1 MSSNNSLSY
10 KRTARILTVACGLLF
25 SVFSF
30 VYLFVLQKDVVG
42 ALHYS
47 LSQGKTHYS
56 PWVGAVIITV
66 VLLIFRWGING
77 LMGLKGPVRALSYFP
92 SCLLLGVLTDVD
104 RTIFH
109 GGSIGGKWLWLLPLL
124 LLIYIG
130 IVYTLRRI
138 FRVWLNQEG
147 SILGLVNS
155 NLAILT
161 LLCLMT
167 VGIGNTNVNFH
178 HELAVE
184 EAIRHHDYEAA
195 RMVGIKSLEETRTL
209 TALRAYALSLEGTMG
224 EHLFEYP
231 QYEGAEGLLFDPHSR
246 ETLRLNAD
254 SLYAYLGARPH
265 VGEKAVDFLARI
277 CRDETGRHT
286 ALDYYMSALL
296 LDKKLDK
303 FVSAVDAYC
312 FEQDTLPRY
321 YREALVLY
329 NRTHAGYGRENKDT
343 LMMQRWDKFLARQ
356 KEFSSPAEE
365 KNRMRQEFGDTYWWY
380 YRYQ

>member
-1 MSSNNSLSY
+1 MSNNNSLSY
-10 KRTARILTVACGLLF
+10 KRAARILTVACGLLF
-25 SVFSF
+25 SIFSI

-56 PWVGAVIITV
+56 PLVGAIIITV
-66 VLLIFRWGING
+66 VLLVFRWGING
-77 LMGLKGPVRALSYFP
+77 LMGLKGPVRTLSYFP

-109 GGSIGGKWLWLLPLL
+109 GGNIEDK
-124 LLIYIG
+124 
-130 IVYTLRRI
+130 
-138 FRVWLNQEG
+138 WLNQED
-147 SILGLVNS
+147 SILGLINS

-184 EAIRHHDYEAA
+184 QAIRNHHYEAA
-195 RMVGIKSLEETRTL
+195 RMVGAKSLETTRTL
-209 TALRAYALSLEGTMG
+209 TVLRAYAMSLEGTMG

-231 QYEGAEGLLFDPHSR
+231 QYYGAEGLLFAPHSQ

-265 VGEKAVDFLARI
+265 VAEKTVDFLARI
-277 CRDETGRHT
+277 CRDEIGRHT
-286 ALDYYMSALL
+286 ALNYYMSALL

-303 FVSAVDAYC
+303 FVSAVDMYC

-329 NRTHAGYGRENKDT
+329 KRTHPEY
-343 LMMQRWDKFLARQ
+343 
-356 KEFSSPAEE
+356 
-365 KNRMRQEFGDTYWWY
+365 GDTYWWY

>member
-1 MSSNNSLSY
+1 MSSNTSLSY
-10 KRTARILTVACGLLF
+10 KRAARILTVACGLLF
-25 SVFSF
+25 SVFCF

-56 PWVGAVIITV
+56 PLVGAVIITV

-92 SCLLLGVLTDVD
+92 SCLLLGVLTNVN
-104 RTIFH
+104 RNIFH
-109 GGSIGGKWLWLLPLL
+109 GESIEDKWLWLLPLL
-124 LLIYIG
+124 LLVYIG
-130 IVYTLRRI
+130 VVYTLRRV
-138 FRVWLNQEG
+138 FRAWLNQEG
-147 SILGLVNS
+147 SILGLINS

-167 VGIGNTNVNFH
+167 VEIGNTDVNFH

-184 EAIRHHDYEAA
+184 QAIRNHDYEAA
-195 RMVGIKSLEETRTL
+195 RTVGAESLETTRTL
-209 TALRAYALSLEGTMG
+209 TVLRAHAMSLEGTMG
-224 EHLFEYP
+224 EYLFEYP
-231 QYEGAEGLLFDPHSR
+231 QYYGVEGLLFEPHSK

-254 SLYAYLGARPH
+254 SLYAYLGAKPH
-265 VGEKAVDFLARI
+265 ATEKPMEFLARI
-277 CRDETGRHT
+277 CQDEVGKHT
-286 ALDYYMSALL
+286 ALDYYMSVLL

-303 FVSAVDAYC
+303 FASAVDVYC

-329 NRTHAGYGRENKDT
+329 KQTHPEYGRGIKDT
-343 LMMQRWDKFLARQ
+343 LMMQRLDEFINRQ
-356 KEFSSPAEE
+356 KEFSSPIEE
-365 KNRMRQEFGDTYWWY
+365 KNRMRREFGDTYWWY

>member
-1 MSSNNSLSY
+1 MGNQWIDGIKGACTDTFLFPVLS
-10 KRTARILTVACGLLF
+10 VAGSADGCGPD
-25 SVFSF
+25 
-30 VYLFVLQKDVVG
+30 Y
-42 ALHYS
+42 
-47 LSQGKTHYS
+47 
-56 PWVGAVIITV
+56 
-66 VLLIFRWGING
+66 
-77 LMGLKGPVRALSYFP
+77 
-92 SCLLLGVLTDVD
+92 
-104 RTIFH
+104 FH
-109 GGSIGGKWLWLLPLL
+109 GGNIGDKWFWLLPLL

-130 IVYTLRRI
+130 VVYTLRRV
-138 FRVWLNQEG
+138 FRSWLNQEG
-147 SILGLVNS
+147 SILGLINS

-184 EAIRHHDYEAA
+184 QAIRNHHYEAA
-195 RMVGIKSLEETRTL
+195 RMVGAKSLETTRTL
-209 TALRAYALSLEGTMG
+209 AVLRAYAMSLEGTMG

-231 QYEGAEGLLFDPHSR
+231 QYYGAEGLLFAPHSQ

-265 VGEKAVDFLARI
+265 VAEKTVDFLARI
-277 CRDETGRHT
+277 CRDEIGRHT
-286 ALDYYMSALL
+286 ALNYYMSALL

-303 FVSAVDAYC
+303 FVSAVDMYC

-329 NRTHAGYGRENKDT
+329 KRTHPGYGREVKDT
-343 LMMQRWDKFLARQ
+343 LMVRRLDEFLNRQ
-356 KEFSSPAEE
+356 KEFSSPVEE
-365 KNRMRQEFGDTYWWY
+365 KNHMRREYGDTYWWY

>member
-1 MSSNNSLSY
+1 MGSNNSLSY
-10 KRTARILTVACGLLF
+10 KRAARILTVACGILF
-25 SVFSF
+25 SIFSL
-30 VYLFVLQKDVVG
+30 VYLFVLQQDVVG

-56 PWVGAVIITV
+56 PWVGAIIITA

-104 RTIFH
+104 RSIFH
-109 GGSIGGKWLWLLPLL
+109 GGSIGNKWLWLLPLL

-130 IVYTLRRI
+130 VVYTLRRV
-138 FRVWLNQEG
+138 FRTWLNQES
-147 SILGLVNS
+147 SILSLINS

-167 VGIGNTNVNFH
+167 VGIGNTDVNFH

-184 EAIRHHDYEAA
+184 QAIRKHDYEAA
-195 RMVGIKSLEETRTL
+195 RMVGAKSLETTRTL
-209 TALRAYALSLEGTMG
+209 TVLRAYALSLEGTMG

-231 QYEGAEGLLFDPHSR
+231 QYEGIEGLLFEPNSQ

-254 SLYAYLGARPH
+254 SLYRHLGAKPYAT
-265 VGEKAVDFLARI
+265 EKAMGFLTRI
-277 CRDETGRHT
+277 CRDEVGNHT

-296 LDKKLDK
+296 LDKDLEK
-303 FVSAVDAYC
+303 FISAVDTYC

-321 YREALVLY
+321 YREALALY
-329 NRTHAGYGRENKDT
+329 KQAHPEYGRETGDT
-343 LMMQRWDKFLARQ
+343 LMEHRLNEFVNRQ
-356 KEFSSPAEE
+356 KEFSSPEEE
-365 KNRMRQEFGDTYWWY
+365 KNRMRREFGDTYWWY

>member
-10 KRTARILTVACGLLF
+10 QRAARILTIACGLLF

-56 PWVGAVIITV
+56 PLVGAIIITM

-104 RTIFH
+104 RSIFH
-109 GGSIGGKWLWLLPLL
+109 GGSIEDKWLWLLPLL
-124 LLIYIG
+124 LLIYVG
-130 IVYTLRRI
+130 VVYTLRRV

-147 SILGLVNS
+147 TILGLINS

-167 VGIGNTNVNFH
+167 VSIGNTNVNFH
-178 HELAVE
+178 HELAIE
-184 EAIRHHDYEAA
+184 QAIRNRDYQAA
-195 RMVGIKSLEETRTL
+195 RMVGVKSLETTRTL
-209 TALRAYALSLEGTMG
+209 TVLRAYAMSQEGTMG

-231 QYEGAEGLLFDPHSR
+231 QNYAGEGLLFEPHSQ
-246 ETLRLNAD
+246 ETLRFNAD
-254 SLYAYLGARPH
+254 SLYAYLGASPH
-265 VGEKAVDFLARI
+265 TIEKPVDFLDRI
-277 CRDETGRHT
+277 CREEVGKHT

-303 FVSAVDAYC
+303 FVSAVDTYC

-329 NRTHAGYGRENKDT
+329 KQVRPEYSKEIKDT
-343 LMMQRWDKFLARQ
+343 LMMQRLEQFLARQ
-356 KEFSSPAEE
+356 KEFSSSIEE
-365 KNRMRQEFGDTYWWY
+365 KNRMRREFGDTYWWY